1 MKALRICCCLFLI
14 MTMLT
19 GCVATPKVS
28 DEETE
33 FDSYSSQSST
43 VTDGSNATSYDSQLQ
58 LITANA
64 DVWMGDTERIAEPF
78 FYAVTDLDRNG
89 RLEIIQSF
97 RQGTGLYTC
106 TQLWEVDIKK
116 SVLVPCQLS
125 EYDDEEDSQ
134 PDIITDNPISVYWD
148 KANNCYYYIFDDNI
162 RYSAGEG
169 YQNLLSVS
177 LQNGIVT
184 TTLLAKGYSV
194 ASESGADITTTYK
207 DANGNTIDE
216 NASNMIADTA
226 YADFIAMKSTIG
238 WTDYSVSA
246 QLPKLTESEIKEIL
260 KSSWEK
266 FSLI

>member
-58 LITANA
+58 IIAKNA
-64 DVWMGDTERIAEPF
+64 DVWIGDTEQIAEPF

-106 TQLWEVDIKK
+106 TQLWEVDINK

-125 EYDDEEDSQ
+125 EYDDEDSQ

-177 LQNGIVT
+177 LQNCIVT
-184 TTLLAKGYSV
+184 TTLLAQSYSV
-194 ASESGADITTTYK
+194 ADSNSDMTTTYK

-216 NASNMIADTA
+216 NAFNITADNT
-226 YADFIAMKSTIG
+226 YADFTAMKSTIG
-238 WTDYSVSA
+238 WTDYSVSS
-246 QLPKLTESEIKEIL
+246 QLSAMTKSEITEIL

>member
-1 MKALRICCCLFLI
+1 MKAFQIFCCLLLVVI
-14 MTMLT
+14 ILT
-19 GCVATPKVS
+19 GCVAIPKVS
-28 DEETE
+28 DKETVS
-33 FDSYSSQSST
+33 DSLSSQSAPIADIS
-43 VTDGSNATSYDSQLQ
+43 DAMDYDSQLQ

-106 TQLWEVDIKK
+106 TQLWEVDINK

-134 PDIITDNPISVYWD
+134 PDIITDNPISVYFD
-148 KANNCYYYIFDDNI
+148 EVNNCYYYIFSDII
-162 RYSAGEG
+162 RYSAGESR
-169 YQNLLSVS
+169 QNLLSVS

-184 TTLLAKGYSV
+184 TTLLAQSYSV
-194 ASESGADITTTYK
+194 ADSNSDMTTTYK

-216 NASNMIADTA
+216 NAYNMIADIA

-266 FSLI
+266 FSLT

>member
-43 VTDGSNATSYDSQLQ
+43 VTDGSDATSYDNQLQ

-106 TQLWEVDIKK
+106 TQLWEVDLNKT
-116 SVLVPCQLS
+116 VLVPCQLS
-125 EYDDEEDSQ
+125 EYEEDSQ
-134 PDIITDNPISVYWD
+134 PDIISDDPISVYFD
-148 KANNCYYYIFDDNI
+148 EVNNCYYYIFDDNI
-162 RYSAGEG
+162 RYSAGESR
-169 YQNLLSVS
+169 QNLLSVS
-177 LQNGIVT
+177 LHNGIVT
-184 TTLLAKGYSV
+184 TTLLAQSYSV
-194 ASESGADITTTYK
+194 ADSNSDMTTTYK

>member
-33 FDSYSSQSST
+33 SDSYSSQSSP
-43 VTDGSNATSYDSQLQ
+43 VTDGSDAMDYDSQLQ
-58 LITANA
+58 IIAKNA

-97 RQGTGLYTC
+97 WQGTGLYTR
-106 TQLWEVDIKK
+106 TQLWEVDINK

-148 KANNCYYYIFDDNI
+148 KANNCYYYIFDDVI

-177 LQNGIVT
+177 LQNCIVT
-184 TTLLAKGYSV
+184 TTLLAQSYSV
-194 ASESGADITTTYK
+194 ADSNSDMTTTYK
-207 DANGNTIDE
+207 DANGNAIDE
-216 NASNMIADTA
+216 NTFNITADNT
-226 YADFIAMKSTIG
+226 YADFTAMKSTIG
-238 WTDYSVSA
+238 WTDYSVSS
-246 QLPKLTESEIKEIL
+246 QLSAMTKSEITEIL
-260 KSSWEK
+260 KTSWEK
-266 FSLI
+266 FSLT

>member
-43 VTDGSNATSYDSQLQ
+43 VTDGSDATSYDSQLQ
-58 LITANA
+58 IITANA

-106 TQLWEVDIKK
+106 TQLWEVDINK

-134 PDIITDNPISVYWD
+134 PDIISDDPISVYFD
-148 KANNCYYYIFDDNI
+148 EVNNCYYYIFSDII
-162 RYSAGEG
+162 RYSAGESR
-169 YQNLLSVS
+169 QNLLSVS

-184 TTLLAKGYSV
+184 TTLLAQSYSV
-194 ASESGADITTTYK
+194 ASESGTDMTTTYK
-207 DANGNTIDE
+207 DANGNAIDE
-216 NASNMIADTA
+216 NAFNITADNT
-226 YADFIAMKSTIG
+226 YADFTAMKSTIG
-238 WTDYSVSA
+238 WTDYSVSS
-246 QLPKLTESEIKEIL
+246 QLSAMTKSEITEIL
-260 KSSWEK
+260 KTSWEK
-266 FSLI
+266 FSLT